1 MVRSGSIVKNIVS
14 LLFPKV
20 PRNFPFRR
28 TVCTTLRTAH
38 ILTSGILLGGY
49 FFDQSTVA
57 LEPWLLA
64 TVISGILL
72 LAADIHASAAVL
84 FEVRGVAVLMKLVL
98 LALVPVFW
106 DARITL
112 MVASLVIGSIVSHMP
127 KRYRHKVLLFRS
139 KIVADERRQ

>member
-1 MVRSGSIVKNIVS
+1 MVNHFVS
-14 LLFPKV
+14 VLFPRA
-20 PRNFPFRR
+20 PRSFPFRR
-28 TVCTTLRTAH
+28 TVCTGLRTVH

-49 FFDQSTVA
+49 FFDQTSVE
-57 LEPWLLA
+57 LEPWLWA

-72 LAADIHASAAVL
+72 LAADVHASAVVL
-84 FEVRGVAVLMKLVL
+84 VEVRGVAVLIKLVL

-127 KRYRHKVLLFRS
+127 KRYRHKALLFRG
-139 KIVADERRQ
+139 KIVVDEQLE

>member
-1 MVRSGSIVKNIVS
+1 MANEFASM
-14 LLFPKV
+14 LFPKV

-28 TVCTTLRTAH
+28 TVCTGLRTVH

-49 FFDQSTVA
+49 IFDQPTVA

-64 TVISGILL
+64 TVISGVLL
-72 LAADIHASAAVL
+72 LATDLHATAAVL
-84 FEVRGVAVLMKLVL
+84 VEVRGIAVLIKLVL

-106 DARITL
+106 DTRITL

-127 KRYRHKVLLFRS
+127 KRYRHKVLLFHG
-139 KIVADERRQ
+139 KIVVDERRE